1 MDLALREQPQ
11 GPPQGLVLVGANDSM
26 GCCSASWQPPSRE
39 NRALSPPGQNA
50 RWPPT
55 PHTQSRSSPC
65 ASLPCHSAGLEEQ
78 SLMEIQTQTSRPNST
93 AHVTIRK

>member
-26 GCCSASWQPPSRE
+26 GCCSASWQPPSQE

-50 RWPPT
+50 RCPP
-55 PHTQSRSSPC
+55 PPQVLPMCQS
-65 ASLPCHSAGLEEQ
+65 SLSQ
-78 SLMEIQTQTSRPNST
+78 YRPRGAEPDGNT
-93 AHVTIRK
+93 DTDQ